1 MCCLDY
7 DRTHIV
13 RNKWGQVSSNSG
25 SWLLPRAMF
34 KSHSNLKWIETGGGR
49 QVDLSPCY
57 LGKISLSQRN
67 YKVCICL
74 LDPFTMTSMDYF
86 FFFFIKDMAC
96 VIWPILNP
104 RLRIRDFIVALTVW
118 AWEIFKTAFVR
129 SETPRKCIIL
139 EIC

>member
-49 QVDLSPCY
+49 QVDLSPYY

-67 YKVCICL
+67 YKVYICL
-74 LDPFTMTSMDYF
+74 LDPSTITSMDF
-86 FFFFIKDMAC
+86 FFFFLRYGLCHMANSESKIKNQRFHCSFNCLSM
-96 VIWPILNP
+96 
-104 RLRIRDFIVALTVW
+104 RDIQDCFCEKW
-118 AWEIFKTAFVR
+118 D
-129 SETPRKCIIL
+129 S
-139 EIC
+139 